1 MHATDEK
8 SYQFQDTLGLS
19 YKTAA
24 ELHKKIDTDLPQ
36 RPVFVRHEIVIA
48 GEAFEVWFRDIIECI
63 RALWRVPEFAP
74 HLIVAPERH
83 YLDADQTIR
92 MYHDM
97 HTGKWWWATQV
108 RQF

>member
-1 MHATDEK
+1 M
-8 SYQFQDTLGLS
+8 
-19 YKTAA
+19 
-24 ELHKKIDTDLPQ
+24 DLPQ
-36 RPVFVRHEIVIA
+36 RPVFVRHEIVVA
-48 GEAFEVWFRDIIECI
+48 GEAFEVWFRNILECI

-83 YLDADQTIR
+83 YLDADKTIR

-108 RQF
+108 HQFPFARYQDRTLTVFPSITERT